1 MADEEKTVAP
11 KRPDQS
17 RLKVTKDE
25 LDASGLSL
33 RDFMN
38 QKQGLTRRNDAP
50 SGGPGRKPSGPT
62 PNTSVKNVPKSEW
75 DDNSTPVKS
84 IFKSVSKDDGTG
96 GKSTVDRQDAMLAS
110 SRKNAG
116 RPGYDEGGDPI
127 AKTTGDIAKGMG
139 VNAKTL
145 MPKRMAKGGSASSRA
160 DGCCVKGKTKG
171 TVVGMKTGGMSC

>member
-1 MADEEKTVAP
+1 MMDEEKTVAP

-62 PNTSVKNVPKSEW
+62 PNTSVKNIPESEKPRE
-75 DDNSTPVKS
+75 DFAGIKNILANRQKRIARDKAALESSYK
-84 IFKSVSKDDGTG
+84 KGGSVS
-96 GKSTVDRQDAMLAS
+96 
-110 SRKNAG
+110 
-116 RPGYDEGGDPI
+116 
-127 AKTTGDIAKGMG
+127 
-139 VNAKTL
+139 
-145 MPKRMAKGGSASSRA
+145 SASSRA

>member
-38 QKQGLTRRNDAP
+38 QKLGLTRRDDA
-50 SGGPGRKPSGPT
+50 SSSGPGRKVSGPGY
-62 PNTSVKNVPKSEW
+62 VKNVPKSEW
-75 DDNSTPVKS
+75 DDKSTPIKS
-84 IFKSVSKDDGTG
+84 IFKGVSKDDGTG
-96 GKSTVDRQDAMLAS
+96 GKSTVDKQDAMLAS

-116 RPGYDEGGDPI
+116 MPGYSEAGD
-127 AKTTGDIAKGMG
+127 K
-139 VNAKTL
+139 
-145 MPKRMAKGGSASSRA
+145 MAKGGSASSRA
-160 DGCCVKGKTKG
+160 DGCAERGKTKG
-171 TVVGMKTGGMSC
+171 TMVMCGGGMTK